1 MHNDLDFVP
10 YYFQKPLVIIAVIS
24 LVLLIIIQW
33 DNGIKNEGI
42 KLLLKTITVIILIL
56 LPLCFIL
63 YLYPKESPALSS
75 MSSINGYYEEG
86 YAYGIRIEESNWKEK
101 RLIIIWKEYLDC
113 LFY

>member
-1 MHNDLDFVP
+1 
-10 YYFQKPLVIIAVIS
+10 
-24 LVLLIIIQW
+24 
-33 DNGIKNEGI
+33 
-42 KLLLKTITVIILIL
+42 
-56 LPLCFIL
+56 
-63 YLYPKESPALSS
+63 